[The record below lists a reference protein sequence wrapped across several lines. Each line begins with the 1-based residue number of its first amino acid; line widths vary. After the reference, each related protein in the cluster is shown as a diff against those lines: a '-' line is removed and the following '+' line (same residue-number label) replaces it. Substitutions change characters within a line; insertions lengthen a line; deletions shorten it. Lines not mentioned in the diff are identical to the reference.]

1 MSGPIVVPTLVD
13 IAKKTMP
20 SPNRDLGTILLDI
33 VKTKIVSILNPIP
46 CSALMNIK
54 NPMESFTKVRAI
66 VPMKYRREI
75 MRSNFIL
82 TFWIITLA
90 KKRVISDAVIKVVVI
105 IPAIVGLSLM
115 VDTKIGKP
123 AVII

>member
-1 MSGPIVVPTLVD
+1 
-13 IAKKTMP
+13 
-20 SPNRDLGTILLDI
+20 
-33 VKTKIVSILNPIP
+33 
-46 CSALMNIK
+46 
-54 NPMESFTKVRAI
+54 
-66 VPMKYRREI
+66 

-90 KKRVISDAVIKVVVI
+90 KKRVISDAVIKVVVMV
-105 IPAIVGLSLM
+105 PAIAGLSLM

>member
-1 MSGPIVVPTLVD
+1 MAISGPIVVPTLVD

-54 NPMESFTKVRAI
+54 NPMESFKKVSPI
-66 VPMKYRREI
+66 VP
-75 MRSNFIL
+75 
-82 TFWIITLA
+82 
-90 KKRVISDAVIKVVVI
+90 KK
-105 IPAIVGLSLM
+105 
-115 VDTKIGKP
+115 
-123 AVII
+123 